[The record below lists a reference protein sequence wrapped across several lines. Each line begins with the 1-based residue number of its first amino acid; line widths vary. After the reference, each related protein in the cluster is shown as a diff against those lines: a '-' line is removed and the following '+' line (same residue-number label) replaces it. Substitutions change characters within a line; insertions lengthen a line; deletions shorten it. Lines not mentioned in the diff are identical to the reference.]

1 MANELVL
8 IHRLETHP
16 TLTKKSFQC
25 PIFPT
30 IMQPSGWLTFDLEAI
45 SDALHISVE
54 DTRKYFTDGRRV
66 SFLIERRAV
75 ESMPGSK
82 LAPSEGS
89 GFDLIDADGG
99 NWEVRSL
106 TKGGIYFCP
115 SYMVG
120 SGRKFDESGFLDKL
134 DDVEGYFVTDIT
146 RFPEMPYWIIP
157 YETVK
162 QWWHSGDL
170 GKNSKIPRTKF
181 LSLVNDL

>member
-1 MANELVL
+1 M
-8 IHRLETHP
+8 
-16 TLTKKSFQC
+16 K
-25 PIFPT
+25 
-30 IMQPSGWLTFDLEAI
+30 PSGWLTFDLEAI
-45 SDALHISVE
+45 SEALHISLE

-89 GFDLIDADGG
+89 GFDLIDVDGG
-99 NWEVRSL
+99 KWEVRSL
-106 TKGGIYFCP
+106 TKGGIYFSP

-120 SGRKFDESGFLDKL
+120 SGRKFDEFGFLDKL

-146 RFPEMPYWIIP
+146 RFPEMPYWIIR

-170 GKNSKIPRTKF
+170 GKISKIPRTKF
-181 LSLVNDL
+181 LSLVKWI

>member
-1 MANELVL
+1 
-8 IHRLETHP
+8 
-16 TLTKKSFQC
+16 
-25 PIFPT
+25 
-30 IMQPSGWLTFDLEAI
+30 
-45 SDALHISVE
+45 
-54 DTRKYFTDGRRV
+54 
-66 SFLIERRAV
+66 
-75 ESMPGSK
+75 MPGSK

>member
-1 MANELVL
+1 MEPSGYFNFD
-8 IHRLETHP
+8 
-16 TLTKKSFQC
+16 LTKIS
-25 PIFPT
+25 
-30 IMQPSGWLTFDLEAI
+30 EALGI
-45 SDALHISVE
+45 SE
-54 DTRKYFTDGRRV
+54 NDTQLYFTDGRRV

-75 ESMPGSK
+75 ESMPGSR

-89 GFDLIDADGG
+89 GFDLIDRDDGY
-99 NWEVRSL
+99 WEVRSL

-120 SGRKFDESGFLDKL
+120 SGRKFDEDGFIEKL
-134 DDVEGYFVTDIT
+134 DNVEGYFVTDIT
-146 RFPEMPYWIIP
+146 RFPEMPYWIIR

-181 LSLVNDL
+181 LNLIRES

>member
-1 MANELVL
+1 MEPSGYFNFD
-8 IHRLETHP
+8 
-16 TLTKKSFQC
+16 LTK
-25 PIFPT
+25 
-30 IMQPSGWLTFDLEAI
+30 I
-45 SDALHISVE
+45 SDALGISE
-54 DTRKYFTDGRRV
+54 NDTQLYFTDGRRV

-75 ESMPGSK
+75 ESMPGSR

-89 GFDLIDADGG
+89 GFDLIDRDDGY
-99 NWEVRSL
+99 WEVRSL

-120 SGRKFDESGFLDKL
+120 SGRKFDEDGFIEKL
-134 DDVEGYFVTDIT
+134 DNVEGYFVTDIT
-146 RFPEMPYWIIP
+146 RFPEMPYWIIR

-181 LSLVNDL
+181 LNLIRES